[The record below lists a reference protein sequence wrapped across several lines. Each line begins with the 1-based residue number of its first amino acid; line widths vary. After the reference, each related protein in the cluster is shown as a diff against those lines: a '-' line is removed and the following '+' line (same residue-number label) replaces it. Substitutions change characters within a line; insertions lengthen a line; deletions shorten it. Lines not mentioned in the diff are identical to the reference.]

1 MNDAHLP
8 VPLEPAPLE
17 PAPPSKAARWGLI
30 RDLAMFQVKLLVDG
44 LKDLVLGPLS
54 LIAGILD
61 LVRGTNPATGK
72 FQGVLR
78 VGAAFDRWVGL
89 FDAVERKELGAGEQ
103 ASLDMQLRRLEAL
116 IVEQHQRGG
125 VTADAKQ
132 ALDKALD
139 LLEARLGGPPPSPP
153 PPPPTT

>member
-1 MNDAHLP
+1 VNDAHLP
-8 VPLEPAPLE
+8 VPIE

-30 RDLAMFQVKLLVDG
+30 RDLAVFQVKLLVDG

-54 LIAGILD
+54 LLAGILD
-61 LVRGTNPATGK
+61 LVRGTDPAQGK
-72 FQGVLR
+72 FRGVLQA
-78 VGAAFDRWVGL
+78 GAAFDRWVGL
-89 FDAVERKELGAGEQ
+89 FDAVERSELGAAEQ
-103 ASLDMQLRRLEAL
+103 DSLDVQLRRIEAL
-116 IVEQHQRGG
+116 LVEQHERGG

-153 PPPPTT
+153 PP

>member
-8 VPLEPAPLE
+8 VPIE

-30 RDLAMFQVKLLVDG
+30 RDLAVFQVKLLVDG

-54 LIAGILD
+54 LLAGILD
-61 LVRGTNPATGK
+61 LVRGTDPAQGK
-72 FQGVLR
+72 FRGVLQA
-78 VGAAFDRWVGL
+78 GAAFDRWVGL
-89 FDAVERKELGAGEQ
+89 FDAVERSELGAAEQ
-103 ASLDMQLRRLEAL
+103 DSLDVQLRRIEAL
-116 IVEQHQRGG
+116 LVEQHERGG

-153 PPPPTT
+153 PP